1 MEEAEAAKAEAA
13 KALQKG
19 KEVRL
24 RRQLP
29 VRKAP
34 LSRKALRESSV
45 CAAALGQLERENAA
59 ASEANIETGEAEVSS
74 KHSKSKPI
82 NGPADAPL
90 PALLTQKREPTT
102 KFTSATSKPAMFR
115 NASGPAS
122 STTNGNTL
130 LTPRQGDTVRTV
142 QVGNTRK
149 QAAEKGRT
157 AVLEWAAQQKNKRDQ
172 TNPQGQVT

>member
-102 KFTSATSKPAMFR
+102 KLTSATSR

-149 QAAEKGRT
+149 QAAEKGRA
-157 AVLEWAAQQKNKRDQ
+157 AVLEWAAQPKNKRDQ